1 MARNKQVVSK
11 DGSTRY
17 VEHVPLTTHKICSI
31 FPMDLSLETKLVPG
45 CNDKTPKDFLGEVGG
60 VRYSFVE
67 VGPKASRVFVGGGKN
82 DTWEVRLDITAYDN
96 ARDMIG
102 YVFSDNTDE
111 PSRSGRCEAHEG
123 RGLFVP
129 LGDEPTLGELAA
141 AKIRQN
147 EFYEAKCQ
155 EAQSWWAVH
164 RNMQNIT
171 ELHVLA
177 AKTLGHKYEWMA
189 GESRLEKKSEAEVL
203 AEAIGKL
210 IASQQQVA
218 APVAAATQRK

>member
-1 MARNKQVVSK
+1 MAKKQVISK

-17 VEHVPLTTHKICSI
+17 IEHVPLTTHKICSI
-31 FPMDLSLETKLVPG
+31 FPMDLALETRVVPG
-45 CNDKTPKDFLGEVGG
+45 CNDNTPKEHLGVVGG
-60 VRYSFVE
+60 ARYSFIE

-82 DTWEVRLDITAYDN
+82 DTWEVRMDVSAYDN

-102 YVFSDNTDE
+102 YVFSDNADE
-111 PSRSGRCEAHEG
+111 PTRGGRAEQLEG

-129 LGDEPTLGELAA
+129 KGEEPTLEELGA
-141 AKIRQN
+141 AKKKQL
-147 EFYEAKCQ
+147 EFYEAEAQK
-155 EAQSWWAVH
+155 AQSWWAVN
-164 RNMQNIT
+164 RNMRNIT
-171 ELHVLA
+171 ELSILA

-210 IASQQQVA
+210 IAHQQQA
-218 APVAAATQRK
+218 PAPVAAAAQRK

>member
-1 MARNKQVVSK
+1 MAKKQVRSK
-11 DGSTRY
+11 DGSTIY
-17 VEHVPLTTHKICSI
+17 IEHVPMTTHKICSI
-31 FPMDLSLETKLVPG
+31 FPMDLSLETKVVPG
-45 CNDKTPKDFLGEVGG
+45 CNEKTPKENLGVVGG

-82 DTWEVRLDITAYDN
+82 DTWEVRLDVTAYDH

-102 YVFSDNTDE
+102 WVFSDNSDE
-111 PSRSGRCEAHEG
+111 PSRSGRLDSHEG

-129 LGDEPTLGELAA
+129 KGEEPTLEELAEA
-141 AKIRQN
+141 RRKQLA
-147 EFYEAKCQ
+147 FYEQ
-155 EAQSWWAVH
+155 EAQKAQSWWAVN
-164 RNMQNIT
+164 RNMRNIT
-171 ELHVLA
+171 ELQVLA
-177 AKTLGHKYEWMA
+177 AKELGHKYEWMA

-218 APVAAATQRK
+218 APVAATAQRK

>member
-1 MARNKQVVSK
+1 MARNKQVRSK
-11 DGSTRY
+11 DGSTIY

-31 FPMDLSLETKLVPG
+31 FPIDLSLETRVVPG
-45 CNDKTPKDFLGEVGG
+45 CNDKTPKEYLGEVGG
-60 VRYSFVE
+60 VRYSFIE

-82 DTWEVRLDITAYDN
+82 DTWEVRMDVSSYDN

-102 YVFSDNTDE
+102 YVFSDNSDE
-111 PSRSGRCEAHEG
+111 PVASGRSEAHEG

-129 LGDEPTLGELAA
+129 KGENPTVEELAA
-141 AKIRQN
+141 AAQKQR
-147 EFYEAKCQ
+147 EFYEAECQ
-155 EAQSWWAVH
+155 KAQAWWAVH

-171 ELHVLA
+171 SLSVLA

-189 GESRLEKKSEAEVL
+189 GESRLEKKSDAEVM
-203 AEAIGKL
+203 AEAIAKL

-218 APVAAATQRK
+218 APVAASAQRK

>member
-1 MARNKQVVSK
+1 MAKKQVRSK
-11 DGSTRY
+11 DGSTIY
-17 VEHVPLTTHKICSI
+17 VEHVPMTTHKICSI
-31 FPMDLSLETKLVPG
+31 FPMDLSLETKVVPG
-45 CNDKTPKDFLGEVGG
+45 CNDSTPKENLGTVGG
-60 VRYSFVE
+60 VRYSFIE

-82 DTWEVRLDITAYDN
+82 DTWEVRLDISAYDN

-102 YVFSDNTDE
+102 YVFSDNADE
-111 PSRSGRCEAHEG
+111 PSRSRRCEFHEG

-129 LGDEPTLGELAA
+129 VGDTPTVEELKAA
-141 AKIRQN
+141 QEKQR
-147 EFYEAKCQ
+147 EFYDQEAQ
-155 EAQSWWAVH
+155 RAQSWWAVH

-171 ELHVLA
+171 ELSVLA

-210 IASQQQVA
+210 IASQPQA
-218 APVAAATQRK
+218 PAPVAAAAQRK